1 MQVKQTATNVAIVV
15 ASFLG
20 ALVVAIYAA
29 RPFVFQV
36 REGFNEGTPV
46 QMLVFTFVFICIR
59 IICHKRKLP
68 CEAPPQEVVEF
79 KLTHLHAKRLLIYL
93 PMKEYNTSSRRSVRW
108 PVLR

>member
-46 QMLVFTFVFICIR
+46 QMLVFTFVFISAFALFVISGSCLV
-59 IICHKRKLP
+59 KRHHRK
-68 CEAPPQEVVEF
+68 
-79 KLTHLHAKRLLIYL
+79 
-93 PMKEYNTSSRRSVRW
+93 SSNSN
-108 PVLR
+108 